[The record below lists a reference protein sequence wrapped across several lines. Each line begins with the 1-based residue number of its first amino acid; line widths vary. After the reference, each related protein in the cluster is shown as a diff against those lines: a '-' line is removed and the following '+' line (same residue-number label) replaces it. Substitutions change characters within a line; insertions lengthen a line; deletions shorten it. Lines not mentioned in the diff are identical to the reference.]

1 MAAVTPKDDAGGW
14 EQGEG
19 SGMEER
25 VGDDLFQVTD
35 REVLMRAW
43 Q

>member
-1 MAAVTPKDDAGGW
+1 MDVGGW

-19 SGMEER
+19 GGMEEK

-43 Q
+43 P